1 MTSMCSQGSYR
12 VLLIVV
18 RIVLRIMHP
27 VIRVEGLENLPEEP
41 AVICCNHSG
50 ILDPAWVLGWAKL
63 PKLARTMAK
72 KELFCNR
79 FLTWFFTKVGAFP
92 VDRGSTDI
100 SAIKNAMQTLKGG
113 RSLLI
118 FPEGTRIRK
127 GKKSEPHSGAMLIAS
142 RMQVPIV
149 PVYLSAKRPLFAP
162 VTLKFGKAF
171 SPQFAGSKPTGEELQ
186 EQSLAMMEGIYAM
199 GGQE

>member
-1 MTSMCSQGSYR
+1 MNSMCSQGSYR
-12 VLLIVV
+12 VLLFVV

-27 VIRVEGLENLPEEP
+27 VIRIEGLENLPTEP

-50 ILDPAWVLGWAKL
+50 ILDPAWVLAWAKL

-72 KELFCNR
+72 KEIFCNR
-79 FLTWFFTKVGAFP
+79 FLVWFFTKVGAFP
-92 VDRGSTDI
+92 VDRGTADI
-100 SAIKNAMQTLKGG
+100 GAIKNAMQTLKNG

-127 GKKSEPHSGAMLIAS
+127 GKKSQPHSGAVLIAS

-149 PVYLSAKRPLFAP
+149 PVYLSTKRPLFAP
-162 VTLKFGKAF
+162 VTLKFGKPF
-171 SPQFAGSKPTGEELQ
+171 SPNFVGSKPTGEELQ
-186 EQSLAMMEGIYAM
+186 EQTLIMMDRIYAM
-199 GGQE
+199 GGQQ